1 MVCYATFL
9 AGLSVDAAAGL
20 CFLFS
25 PLDGASA
32 PVVDDDLWD
41 GELEE
46 EGEGLDLAD
55 GDLETPDR
63 LPLLL
68 LLPASL
74 NVEVSLDFSN
84 NNYKITEKIEI
95 HTLNKY

>member
-1 MVCYATFL
+1 M
-9 AGLSVDAAAGL
+9 
-20 CFLFS
+20 
-25 PLDGASA
+25 
-32 PVVDDDLWD
+32 
-41 GELEE
+41 EE

-55 GDLETPDR
+55 GDLDTAEA